1 MDHRAIIV
9 SAVIEAIHINL
20 PLHRDLALFDGVTR
34 RPIINVVV
42 VVVYFD
48 TDFVLSRVAHI
59 ICVHEK
65 IVNARIPFDDTAAR
79 YLCGKRGDVIAVNAF
94 LPFVG
99 GNGDFTRLHGVR
111 LFVSVRRQLV
121 VRVFG
126 LFCAEQICAGI
137 LEYTAVENGICE
149 RYLTS
154 VDSRIP
160 REFDGALFRLIGSVV
175 NEFFFQPFDRNFFR
189 QDFQNGAHVFGQFV
203 IRLVLLVLRSQLVE
217 KELYR
222 NVRPACIYPVAV
234 IR

>member
-160 REFDGALFRLIGSVV
+160 RA
-175 NEFFFQPFDRNFFR
+175 FDRNFFR